1 MVYSQNN
8 CKIAI
13 FVSFSGTG
21 GVERMIGNLTEGLT
35 ALGCQ
40 VDLLLVK
47 THSAHMD
54 SLPAAVNIVRLGV
67 SHTMSSLPSLV
78 RYLRRERPVALLAT
92 KDRANQ
98 VAILARRLAGVPTR
112 VVVRMGTT
120 LSAAL
125 KGKHRLQEWLWYL
138 PMRLIYPLADAIVT
152 VSDGV
157 AADLAEITGLPQTRF
172 QVIANPVITPKLSM
186 LAREPINHP
195 WFAGDEEPVVIGVGR
210 LTRQKDFP
218 TLLKAFALVRSKCP
232 CRLVILGEGRD
243 RRGLQAL
250 AVKLGIENEVDL
262 PGFVS
267 NPYAYMAKAALFVL
281 SSLWEGLGNVLV
293 EALALGTPVVSTD
306 CPSGPREVL
315 QNGRYG
321 RLVPVGD
328 VDALIEAMLATLANP
343 PDKAFLASAV
353 GAYTVD
359 MSSRQYLETL
369 LGPNRGN

>member
-1 MVYSQNN
+1 MVHSQKN
-8 CKIAI
+8 CNIAI

-47 THSAHMD
+47 THSAHMGF
-54 SLPAAVNIVRLGV
+54 LPATVNIVRLGV

-98 VAILARRLAGVPTR
+98 VAILARGLAGVPTR
-112 VVVRMGTT
+112 VVLRMGTT

-125 KGKHRLQEWLWYL
+125 TGKHRLQEWLWYL
-138 PMRLIYPLADAIVT
+138 PMRLMYPLADAIVA
-152 VSDGV
+152 VSNGV
-157 AADLAEITGLPQTRF
+157 AADLAEITGLPQTHF
-172 QVIANPVITPKLSM
+172 QVIPNPVITPKLSM

-195 WFAGDEEPVVIGVGR
+195 WFADDEEPVIIGVGR

-218 TLLKAFALVRSKCP
+218 TLLKAFALVRRKSP
-232 CRLVILGEGRD
+232 CRLIILGEGRD
-243 RRGLQAL
+243 RHRLQAL
-250 AVKLGIENEVDL
+250 AAKLGVENDVDL
-262 PGFVS
+262 LGFVS
-267 NPYAYMAKAALFVL
+267 NPYAYMARADLFVL

-328 VDALIEAMLATLANP
+328 VDALVEAMLATLANP

-353 GAYTVD
+353 KAYTVD